1 LGLRPFLPEL
11 EAGMDWA
18 RKFIVRV
25 GLDRSP
31 KLRKLIVGVIGG
43 TVVLFGLA
51 LIVLPGPSTI
61 VIPIGLVILAS
72 EFAWARWILLRGKE
86 ALHKVRQGRWRKP

>member
-1 LGLRPFLPEL
+1 
-11 EAGMDWA
+11 MV
-18 RKFIVRV
+18 KT

-43 TVVLFGLA
+43 TVVLIGIA

-61 VIPIGLVILAS
+61 VIPIGLIILAS
-72 EFAWARWILLRGKE
+72 EFAWARWILRRGKE
-86 ALHKVRQGRWRKP
+86 AFQEVRHRKWRKAWSALFGHDR

>member
-1 LGLRPFLPEL
+1 ME
-11 EAGMDWA
+11 WV
-18 RKFIVRV
+18 RKLMVRT

-43 TVVLFGLA
+43 TVVLIGVA

-61 VIPIGLVILAS
+61 VIPIGLIILAS
-72 EFAWARWILLRGKE
+72 EFAWARWILNRGKDAIHE
-86 ALHKVRQGRWRKP
+86 ARQRKWRKAWSALIGHDK